1 MRTPRRYSGEEAATN
16 RRVAPRPKLRRE
28 NTEID
33 PEFDD
38 DEDVRRLNNRLRGNR
53 SDLQDL
59 NRDDIET
66 LLPMLDDR
74 QQFVVRGL
82 YGFSAYGEGMRAKQ
96 SKVDLG
102 REIGVTG
109 SQVTNIEK
117 KALKQLRRV
126 LISNPYPDDLE
137 RHVEES
143 LRKLTAQRLADA
155 KARAARRDWMERFHQ
170 KKMFERKQRALW
182 QSWDAYNHR
191 YEATLVERRK
201 AERLAAEAS
210 EELSRRKSAGFLEK
224 LFIGRKRHIEEWA
237 VICEARR
244 ADLARIDQRLSHYGH
259 CREAA
264 WRAYEDA
271 EPDPRQLDLDMGA
284 E

>member
-1 MRTPRRYSGEEAATN
+1 MRTPKRYSGAEAATY
-16 RRVAPRPKLRRE
+16 RRVASRRKLRRE

-33 PEFDD
+33 LEFDD
-38 DEDVRRLNNRLRGNR
+38 DEDVRRFNNRLRCNR

-96 SKVDLG
+96 SKVDIG

-109 SQVTNIEK
+109 SQVANIEK

-191 YEATLVERRK
+191 YEATLVEREK
-201 AERLAAEAS
+201 AEKLAEEAS
-210 EELSRRKSAGFLEK
+210 KELLRRKSAGFLGK
-224 LFIGRKRHIEEWA
+224 LFIGRKRQIEEWA

-271 EPDPRQLDLDMGA
+271 EPDPRQLDLETGA